1 MDLEQRTDG
10 DIIVLLVSG
19 DLTLK
24 NAWGSPLADSVRS
37 AIQLGHARFVIDLGG
52 VKNVDSM
59 GIGQLVQAL
68 AAVRKSGGV
77 MRLTNVTRRVN
88 EVLVL
93 TNLLTV
99 FDS

>member
-59 GIGQLVQAL
+59 GISCHEPATRWPGRSLME
-68 AAVRKSGGV
+68 VR
-77 MRLTNVTRRVN
+77 
-88 EVLVL
+88 
-93 TNLLTV
+93 
-99 FDS
+99 DAP